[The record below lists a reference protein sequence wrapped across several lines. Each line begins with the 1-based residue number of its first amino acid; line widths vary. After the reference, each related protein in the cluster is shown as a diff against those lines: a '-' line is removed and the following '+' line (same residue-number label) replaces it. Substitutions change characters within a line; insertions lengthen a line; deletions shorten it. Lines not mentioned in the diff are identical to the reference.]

1 MSTSASQPGRER
13 RSENNIAAAYRVPHE
28 PDDPDLL
35 EQRSTLYRL
44 LVNVERAAA
53 CTLLV
58 ATLGLIIMQVVSRYI
73 FNTPFTW
80 TEELARFALLWFAFV
95 SAGFVMA
102 RRIHIAV
109 DLVASKLG
117 RVGTVIL
124 DTFALVTV
132 AVTSALMA
140 VAGFG
145 FAEGANRL
153 LAPAT
158 SLPMSVVYSSAVA
171 GFGLIFLHAVLHI
184 YLNLRHPEVVPD
196 AMENLEREA
205 V

>member
-1 MSTSASQPGRER
+1 MTKTPRPEPSN
-13 RSENNIAAAYRVPHE
+13 ENNIASGYTVPQE
-28 PDDPDLL
+28 PDEPDFP
-35 EQRSTLYRL
+35 EQHSKPYRL

-53 CTLLV
+53 CGFLLL
-58 ATLGLIIMQVVSRYI
+58 TLGLIMVQVVSRYV
-73 FNTPFTW
+73 FNSPFTW
-80 TEELARFALLWFAFV
+80 TEELARFALIWFTFI

-117 RVGTVIL
+117 RRGTIVL
-124 DTFALVTV
+124 DTFALVAVVVTAGVMTV
-132 AVTSALMA
+132 AG
-140 VAGFG
+140 VA
-145 FAEGANRL
+145 FASGANRL

-158 SLPMSVVYSSAVA
+158 SLPMSLVYSAAAA
-171 GFGLIFLHAVLHI
+171 GFGLIFLHAVLHV
-184 YLNLRHPEVVPD
+184 YLNIRHPEVVPD